1 MAAYGHQV
9 YGAPGWLLPAFSEGA
24 MWAFAAANTLTRHRH
39 PGRPTWHLQ
48 IGTWVFAAEGA
59 ALNFAHGVTETAGLH
74 GITIGI
80 VMALVSVAGVVA
92 HQLVTAGP
100 RRSRAERDDAR
111 IAGAVSRRE
120 HKARHAAVRRAVA
133 EVDQDGGVRLV
144 RVPGAV
150 SRRGVKRQVTVTGRS
165 LAALP
170 QAGPALPWPRP
181 VPVPAGAIGAA
192 PEVPAAS
199 PSRGTREVPSAAP
212 VHVPETASPEVPEP
226 TSARRPRQRAASRP
240 AAAGSPAE
248 MADRVKARKVY
259 RDSLKDGG
267 KGLSQRDLGEK
278 FGRSKTWGRDRI
290 AECTDGPHVARAAQ

>member
-111 IAGAVSRRE
+111 IARAVSRRE

-133 EVDQDGGVRLV
+133 EVDQDGSVRLV

-150 SRRGVKRQVTVTGRS
+150 SRRGAKRQVTVAGRS
-165 LAALP
+165 LSALP

-181 VPVPAGAIGAA
+181 GHVPAGAIGAA

-199 PSRGTREVPSAAP
+199 PGSGTPEVPSAVPAQ
-212 VHVPETASPEVPEP
+212 VPETAPPAVPE
-226 TSARRPRQRAASRP
+226 TVAAGRSRQRPRKSP
-240 AAAGSPAE
+240 AAPASPAE
-248 MADRVKARKVY
+248 MATRAKARRFY

-290 AECTDGPHVARAAQ
+290 AECSEGPHLAKVQ